1 MAEEGMRVTCGILF
15 LLALPLGTSACSRPA
30 ASGGQA
36 AARSAA
42 PHRIVSIVPAVT
54 EMLFAIGA
62 GPQVAGVSSFD
73 TWPPEVASLPKVGA
87 LLDPDFEQVIRLR
100 PDLVIVY
107 GTESALGAKL
117 ARAGIRTYPYVM
129 GGLANLTRTMRELGR
144 QVGRPAQAASAADAI
159 AARLEAIRQ
168 RVAGWP
174 RPRTLL
180 VFGREPGALRAIDA
194 SGGVGFLADIV
205 TLAGGDNVLGGEQR
219 EAVRIDTET
228 ILAAA
233 PEIVIDLH
241 YGRALSPE
249 QIDRERAAW
258 RTLPAL
264 PAVRDGRVALLV
276 GDEFVVPGP
285 RLADAAEAIADVIHP
300 VRRQ

>member
-1 MAEEGMRVTCGILF
+1 MC
-15 LLALPLGTSACSRPA
+15 LACAAIVGACSQPA
-30 ASGGQA
+30 AS
-36 AARSAA
+36 RSGREPRPGEP

-62 GPQVAGVSSFD
+62 GQSVVAVSSYD
-73 TWPPEVASLPKVGA
+73 RWPPEVLSRTKVGA
-87 LLDPDFEQVIRLR
+87 LLDPDIEQIIRLR
-100 PDLVIVY
+100 ADLVIVY
-107 GTESALGAKL
+107 GSQSEVSSKL
-117 ARAGIRTYPYVM
+117 ERAGVATFPYVM
-129 GGLANLTRTMRELGR
+129 GGLDNLTVTIRRLGPI
-144 QVGRPAQAASAADAI
+144 VGRPSEAERVATNLQARFDAI
-159 AARLEAIRQ
+159 RA
-168 RVAGWP
+168 RVAGRP

-194 SGGVGFLADIV
+194 TGGTGFLSDIV
-205 TLAGGDNVLGGEQR
+205 ALCGGDNIFVAEQR
-219 EAVRIDTET
+219 EAVRVGTES

-233 PEIVIDLH
+233 PEVIIDLH
-241 YGRALSPE
+241 YGRTLSPE

-258 RTLPAL
+258 KTLPAV

-300 VRRQ
+300 ARRR